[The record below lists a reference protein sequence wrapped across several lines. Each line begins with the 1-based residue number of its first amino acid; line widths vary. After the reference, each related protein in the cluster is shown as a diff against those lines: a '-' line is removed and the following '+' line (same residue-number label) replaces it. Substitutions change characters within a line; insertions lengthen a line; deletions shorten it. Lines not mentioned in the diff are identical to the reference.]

1 MRRYVS
7 DESDLSGFVSSVG
20 VAAVVAD
27 SVLPDLHQ
35 PLYATFMQIHPY
47 LFGVCKT
54 STQEAWALQ
63 RAGTGGVA
71 HPEMQ
76 PLGRKWI

>member
-1 MRRYVS
+1 VRRYVS
-7 DESDLSGFVSSVG
+7 DESDLSGFVCSIG
-20 VAAVVAD
+20 VVTVVAD

-54 STQEAWALQ
+54 STQEAWTLQ
-63 RAGTGGVA
+63 GLVPGSLA

-76 PLGRKWI
+76 PLGRFRV